1 MEISGTQKWRD
12 DFFHSI
18 PTIFPLLIIPRTQHS
33 RYRQDRVEF
42 VAERK
47 VRTVSR
53 RCRDDG
59 NSRGDEI
66 SVLEFKTVR

>member
-12 DFFHSI
+12 DFF
-18 PTIFPLLIIPRTQHS
+18 PLYPNYFPIINYSAHS

-42 VAERK
+42 VAEGK